1 VDAKLLEWSTW
12 SFVDGDWQGNNADG
26 SNAVLLPPSL
36 GELGAEELFAALL
49 PALQGERPEVA
60 EPLCARPG
68 RQLSYSLMLVIRT

>member
-49 PALQGERPEVA
+49 PALQGERA
-60 EPLCARPG
+60 
-68 RQLSYSLMLVIRT
+68 